1 MTDTP
6 TPRDALLAYLLR
18 LGDTSLVLGHRL
30 SEWCGQAPE
39 LEEDIALVNVALD
52 LVGLSRALLTYA
64 GAVEGAGKDEDR
76 LAYFRDD
83 TEYRNLLLVEQPNGG
98 FADTIARQFVYD
110 VFAVALWSALAGSR
124 DETLAGI
131 AAKALKEARYHRR
144 HSSEWVIRLGDG
156 TDLSHR
162 RMQDALAEIWPFTGE
177 MFEMDA
183 TDETLTAAGI
193 GVDLAA
199 LKPVWDAEI
208 DRVLAEAT
216 LTRPTDGW
224 MQTGGKRLG
233 RHSEHLGHLLA
244 EMQWLPRAMPDARW

>member
-6 TPRDALLAYLLR
+6 LPRDALLTYLLR

-30 SEWCGQAPE
+30 SEWCGHAPE
-39 LEEDIALVNVALD
+39 LEEDIALINVALD

-64 GAVEGAGKDEDR
+64 GEVEGADRDEDR

-83 TEYRNLLLVEQPNGG
+83 TQYRNLLLVERPNGN

-110 VFAVALWSALAGSR
+110 AFAVEFWGALTSCR
-124 DETLAGI
+124 DERLAGI

-144 HSSEWVIRLGDG
+144 HSSEWAIRLGDG
-156 TDLSHR
+156 TELSHR
-162 RMQDALAEIWPFTGE
+162 RMQDALDEIWPYTGE

-183 TDETLTAAGI
+183 VDEALVAAGL

-199 LKPVWDAEI
+199 LKPAWDAHI
-208 DRVLAEAT
+208 DRVLEEAT
-216 LTRPTDGW
+216 LARPADGW

>member
-6 TPRDALLAYLLR
+6 LPRDALLTYLLR

-30 SEWCGQAPE
+30 SEWCGHAPE
-39 LEEDIALVNVALD
+39 LEEDIALINVALD

-64 GAVEGAGKDEDR
+64 GEVEGADRDEDR

-83 TEYRNLLLVEQPNGG
+83 TQYRNLLLVERPNGN

-110 VFAVALWSALAGSR
+110 AFAVEFWGALTACR
-124 DETLAGI
+124 DERLAGI

-144 HSSEWVIRLGDG
+144 HSSEWAIRLGDG
-156 TDLSHR
+156 TELSHR
-162 RMQDALAEIWPFTGE
+162 RMQDALDEIWPYTGE

-183 TDETLTAAGI
+183 VDEALVAAGL

-199 LKPVWDAEI
+199 LKPAWDAHI
-208 DRVLAEAT
+208 DRVLEEAT
-216 LTRPTDGW
+216 LARPADGW